1 MRQTMIK
8 GSPLIY
14 PNKKW
19 ESLNTND
26 PNNDN
31 YSIINTLTDK
41 DKGVDGKYH
50 FKMVWPNVKKG
61 PNFQEWKQSS
71 NPINTKTVTGY
82 EPVTINYTMN
92 WDPDGGLAKKGQYD
106 YDPLLSAH
114 NNYYAIGQPSPWD
127 PNNQHPNGIQGFNDI
142 PVSKVELYIIS

>member
-1 MRQTMIK
+1 
-8 GSPLIY
+8 
-14 PNKKW
+14 
-19 ESLNTND
+19 
-26 PNNDN
+26 
-31 YSIINTLTDK
+31 
-41 DKGVDGKYH
+41 
-50 FKMVWPNVKKG
+50 MVWPNVKKG

-82 EPVTINYTMN
+82 EPVTIHYTMN
-92 WDPDGGLAKKGQYD
+92 WGGLAKKGQND

-114 NNYYAIGQPSPWD
+114 NNYYAIGQTSPWT